1 MLRTINILPENLAN
15 KIAAGEVVQRP
26 ASAIKE
32 LVENSID
39 AGATT
44 ITVIVKEAGKKLM
57 QVVDDGYGMS
67 EEDAAVAFER
77 HSTSKI
83 ASFEDLEKIRTL
95 GFRGEALA
103 SIAAVSQV
111 ELLTRQS
118 AVAVGTRV
126 RIEGGLRIEITEEA
140 ARPGTSV
147 TVKNLFYNTPAR
159 QKFLKATN
167 TEFKHIFDVIQRIAL
182 SHPRIETRFI
192 SDGETVL
199 HLHPSTME
207 ERVRDVFGEQLFKTV
222 FSFEENAGMG
232 TVGGFL
238 GKPDFARKSRAEQY
252 LFLNSRYIINR
263 SLNHAVYQAY
273 ENLLEKTSFPF
284 FILFLTLDTAKVD
297 VNVHPSKMEVKFED
311 ESSIYRMVLSAV
323 RRALAA
329 HDLIPTVGV
338 RGEASA
344 GKNVGLRFAASA
356 NAPQQR
362 PSSWQELLKVDAK
375 TGEVIPESPTPAT
388 QAMLQS
394 DKLPVDGTD
403 KASTHRSLIPDSSYR
418 ISEVPVWQIHDKYII
433 VPIENGLLIVDQH
446 AAHERVIYERAVER
460 FNRSDKKIQQLLFP
474 HTIEMTPG
482 DAALVRQ
489 LNPLLE
495 TLGFAVK
502 LFGKTTVI
510 LDGVPGDIK
519 PGCEGQIL
527 QDVLDLYKEDEQGMK
542 VEPRERLAKSYS
554 CKAAIKAGDRLNEPE
569 IRSLLDQLFAAQL
582 PYTCPHGRPVMV
594 KLSLSELDK
603 RFGRTS

>member
-1 MLRTINILPENLAN
+1 LLRTINILPENLAN

-44 ITVIVKEAGKKLM
+44 ITVIVKEAGKKLL

-140 ARPGTSV
+140 AHPGTSV

-329 HDLIPTVGV
+329 HDLIPTVGM

-356 NAPQQR
+356 NAPQRR
-362 PSSWQELLKVDAK
+362 PSFWQELLKVDAK

-394 DKLPVDGTD
+394 DKLPVDGRD

-527 QDVLDLYKEDEQGMK
+527 QDVLDLYKEDEQGVK